1 MNFKKNPTKLNYIF
15 WGAHIF
21 REITEK
27 VIIVK
32 VRAMVTSSRRVKER
46 DLDETVEEVSERSM
60 LHVSFY
66 ELCFQLSF
74 AHFSVCM

>member
-1 MNFKKNPTKLNYIF
+1 MNFKKDPTKLNYIF
-15 WGAHIF
+15 RDAHIF

-46 DLDETVEEVSERSM
+46 DWTRR
-60 LHVSFY
+60 
-66 ELCFQLSF
+66 
-74 AHFSVCM
+74 

>member
-46 DLDETVEEVSERSM
+46 DLDETVEEVSEHSM
-60 LHVSFY
+60 LHVSLY